1 MLTAETRSRL
11 ANKSVKIQLL
21 RHYPQTIS
29 MSVGAWYWV
38 FSVKLFELKLLSIKK
53 EGEEMLETVNDI
65 KTKKRIFL
73 AVSSGM
79 FCLD

>member
-1 MLTAETRSRL
+1 
-11 ANKSVKIQLL
+11 
-21 RHYPQTIS
+21 

-65 KTKKRIFL
+65 KNVEFP
-73 AVSSGM
+73 
-79 FCLD
+79 